1 MSFPRSKKVVSIL
14 ATCLILICPELKR
27 SSILTLLKQ
36 AALQMAPFLALRK
49 IFFFP
54 PEEFRVKVLFVLANE
69 WDVWDAGGGVW
80 VCAGARSHTCVNLW
94 EPTITN

>member
-69 WDVWDAGGGVW
+69 WGVWDAGGGG
-80 VCAGARSHTCVNLW
+80 CAGARSHTCMNLW

>member
-69 WDVWDAGGGVW
+69 WDVWDAGC
-80 VCAGARSHTCVNLW
+80 VCVRAHSHTCMNLW